1 MGKVHTRMNS
11 VSLAELAT
19 DAMAVN
25 NRALVFG
32 VQAGISAITIVVS
45 VYMMIRSRDNIQT
58 FLPIL
63 TSVTAYWLP
72 APKLAGAPNKPVG
85 AAPTST
91 PAPEKP
97 PPTLPPLTVPVTTPQ
112 SAPSSSKAMEVE
124 SGPEA
129 A

>member
-1 MGKVHTRMNS
+1 MNS

-19 DAMAVN
+19 DAMAVDT

-45 VYMMIRSRDNIQT
+45 VYMMMRSRDNIQT

-72 APKLAGAPNKPVG
+72 APKLGVASNKPVV
-85 AAPTST
+85 AAPTSPQAPV
-91 PAPEKP
+91 PAQEKP
-97 PPTLPPLTVPVTTPQ
+97 EPSPA
-112 SAPSSSKAMEVE
+112 APSSSKATMEVE